1 MKRVIK
7 TLAISMLLLWGTG
20 IASAQDIEIKDFER
34 NYTSLI
40 ASMNPVN
47 DNAGEACAIIRFSV
61 RDTSFIIEPNLG
73 VVKRINNPGEI
84 LLYVP
89 KGTKRITVRHK
100 KVMPLRDYEIPETIE
115 PKTTY
120 DAVLTLSETAI
131 ARQKANKNHNVFIGA
146 GFNILSIS
154 GPSASIGFD
163 INHHVAEIQVVY
175 GLNKTG
181 DLYFY
186 DKANMLKA
194 VWNYNALRT
203 SLRYGY
209 DFQPTDFLG
218 IMPQLGVAVNM
229 FTGSDGE
236 ESRIRTENYKK
247 ASSVSALAALRFTI
261 SFSNNLKIQLSPEY
275 DFSVTKSDNCKL
287 ICDYDSTFKSWS
299 NGFNLNLGLIIF
311 L

>member
-1 MKRVIK
+1 MEK
-7 TLAISMLLLWGTG
+7 TFKTIALSMLLLWGTG

-61 RDTSFIIEPNLG
+61 RDTSFVIEPNLG
-73 VVKRINNPGEI
+73 VVKRINKPGEI

-100 KVMPLRDYEIPETIE
+100 KMMPLRDYDIPETIE
-115 PKTTY
+115 SKTTY

-163 INHHVAEIQVVY
+163 INHHVTEISVVY
-175 GLNKTG
+175 GMNKTG

-186 DKANMLKA
+186 DKANTLKA

-261 SFSNNLKIQLSPEY
+261 SFSNNFKIQLTPEY
-275 DFSVTKSDNCKL
+275 DFGVMESNNCEL
-287 ICDYDSTFKSWS
+287 VCEYDSTFKSWT
-299 NGFNLNLGLIIF
+299 NGFNINLGLIIF
-311 L
+311 F